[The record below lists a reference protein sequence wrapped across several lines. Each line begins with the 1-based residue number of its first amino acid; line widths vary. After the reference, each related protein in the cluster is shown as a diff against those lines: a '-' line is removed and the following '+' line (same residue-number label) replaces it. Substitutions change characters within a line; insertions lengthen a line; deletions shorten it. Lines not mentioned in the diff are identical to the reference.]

1 MTHVTL
7 TVAVVASTLVLC
19 LRPAKAFA
27 VYIAVM
33 FFYPGYLVMT
43 MGTIDISTTRI
54 VVAVLLLKCLA
65 NTQLRNNFKWC
76 ALDTWV
82 IMYIAAGIMI
92 MGLTR
97 PLSLVVENRGGYV
110 MDVWFAYMVAR
121 LCLSDRAAIITAV
134 KWVGIALV
142 PLALLGVLEML
153 HISQPYAGL
162 ERYCPWLPE
171 ERVTEMRYGLE
182 RAKGP
187 FGHPIMFG
195 TSFVLLLPAIYAL
208 RHQRDHWRIL
218 AYILSGIA
226 AIGALSSISSAPWMT
241 LILVIFCL
249 AMERYKKLVKP
260 VLIWCAFSC
269 IFIAFASNRPFYHV
283 IVSYAN
289 PVGGATWHRAK
300 MIDCAIRDF
309 DKWYL
314 AGFRGQDPG
323 WGRDVG
329 MSHTDLTNE
338 YIMAGVRYGTLGVIA
353 FSGMLVVALQ
363 KLIRLYNSSSDRAAR
378 SWIWALGST
387 LVAMMITFMGV
398 SIFSQTQT
406 IFYCFLGMVGS
417 SSNLVPGNIHLPQ
430 TLAIDRVTHTP
441 STSGPPAEPIG
452 TQR

>member
-1 MTHVTL
+1 MQSTTL
-7 TVAVVASTLVLC
+7 AVAIVGALLVLA
-19 LRPAKAFA
+19 LRPARAFA

-33 FFYPGYLVMT
+33 LFYPGYLVMSI
-43 MGTIDISTTRI
+43 GTIDISATRI

-65 NTQLRNNFKWC
+65 NAQLRNNFKWC

-82 IMYIAAGIMI
+82 TIYISAGIMI

-97 PLSLVVENRGGYV
+97 PLRLVVENRGGAL
-110 MDVWFAYMVAR
+110 MDSWFAYLVAR
-121 LCLSDRAAIITAV
+121 LCLSNRAAIITAV

-142 PLALLGVLEML
+142 PLALLGVFEML
-153 HISQPYAGL
+153 HISQPYSGL
-162 ERYCPWLPE
+162 ERYCPWLAE
-171 ERVTEMRYGLE
+171 ERTTEIRYGLA
-182 RAKGP
+182 RSKVS

-195 TSFVLLLPAIYAL
+195 TSFALLLPAIYWL
-208 RHQRDHWRIL
+208 RHQRGFWRTL
-218 AYILSGIA
+218 AYVLSGVA

-260 VLIWCAFSC
+260 ILIWCAFSC
-269 IFIAFASNRPFYHV
+269 IFIAVASNRPFYHV
-283 IVSYAN
+283 VVSYAN

-300 MIDCAIRDF
+300 MVDCAIRDF

-314 AGFRGQDPG
+314 VGFRGQDPG

-329 MSHTDLTNE
+329 MGHTDLTNE
-338 YIMAGVRYGTLGVIA
+338 YIMAGVRYGMLGVIA

-363 KLIRLYNSSSDRAAR
+363 GLIRLYNSSGESVAR

-398 SIFSQTQT
+398 SIFTQT
-406 IFYCFLGMVGS
+406 GTLFYCFLGMVGS
-417 SSNLVPGNIHLPQ
+417 ASSLVPRNIHLPQ
-430 TLAIDRVTHTP
+430 GIAVDYPMRVP
-441 STSGPPAEPIG
+441 GISRSSTEPIG
-452 TQR
+452 IQR